1 MAKSLSD
8 YDVTETSFNIRD
20 LMENVLQTTIGIYAT
35 AQMPLPAKQF
45 WTMGQPAQDCE
56 QLSVSFVQAYLGA
69 PGDEASTPQR
79 CETTRTVVLSI
90 SVGRCIPVGA
100 NGKPAS
106 AEKMMEFSQFQAV
119 DAWLLIDNLQ
129 QYNTW
134 GDYSQ
139 GPGVIATVD
148 VPDPQGGYQAVNL
161 TLTLAV
167 P

>member
-1 MAKSLSD
+1 MAKNLSE
-8 YDVTETSFNIRD
+8 YDVAETSFNIRN
-20 LMENVLQTTIGIYAT
+20 LMESVLQKTIDIYAA

-56 QLSVSFVQAYLGA
+56 QLAVSFVQAYLGR
-69 PGDEASTPQR
+69 PGDEASTPQP
-79 CETTRTVVLSI
+79 CNTTRTVVLNVM
-90 SVGRCIPVGA
+90 VGRCIPTGV
-100 NGKPAS
+100 NGKPPS
-106 AEKMMEFSQFQAV
+106 AEKFMEFSEYQAV

-134 GDYSQ
+134 DDLPI
-139 GPGVIATVD
+139 GPGVIATID
-148 VPDPQGGYQAVNL
+148 VPEPQGAYQAVNL

>member
-1 MAKSLSD
+1 VRNIAEYAVAD
-8 YDVTETSFNIRD
+8 TSFNIRD
-20 LMENVLQTTIGIYAT
+20 LMASVLQTTIDIYGS

-56 QLSVSFVQAYLGA
+56 QVTVSFVQAYLGT

-79 CETTRTVVLSI
+79 CSTTRTAVLAVSI
-90 SVGRCIPVGA
+90 ARCIPIGV
-100 NGKPAS
+100 NGKPVS
-106 AEKMMEFSQFQAV
+106 AEKMMEFSEFQAI

-134 GDYSQ
+134 GDLSQ

-148 VPDPQGGYQAVNL
+148 VPEPQGGMQAVNL
-161 TLTLAV
+161 TLTIAI